1 MRGINRRAFGPN
13 LSNKIRRSR
22 TGTMYECRQC
32 GSFHQ
37 LRRDARN
44 CTCDEQEICV
54 ECDKRKHTM
63 CPTCKDDG
71 YTICREC
78 CETGP
83 LPCEIYSLV
92 EDDEEM
98 DAESFESDREI
109 ETEYFARFGDQR
121 GGKEWGAYN
130 FEWFSGAGDW
140 KPLDE
145 DTTGWD
151 EDDFEEFRIEKEH
164 ELVHA
169 MLQNPNSGLYRAIEN
184 NQTEATDEEFQ
195 TSYQVRDEDGGVR
208 KLDLYF
214 TWGEPFNVEQRIKYY
229 DKEPL
234 LRLQFYADSKKL
246 NPMEKAGISGITSG
260 ATIEGLETLLAAE
273 EPPEKD
279 DPLESWME
287 DYDAE
292 DPSVYWWT
300 KGVIMEKMKDRDL
313 TEDDL
318 TNIIQLVAVNAPMD
332 SITKGMKEAEQ
343 LGDKHIWEIL
353 KMCAMGRA
361 EILTEQQIHSEMLRD
376 YRSEECNTEGC
387 ENEAG
392 YYDKAKTKPIEEG
405 ICIDCFMRPSDP
417 EAATELRMMKRW
429 SSEDDYVE
437 MMSCA
442 FCEEF
447 GDGQIPTGVDID
459 SGDRWS
465 PPTADITGW
474 EMCEYCEGKGEVE
487 DTPENQNIPTWD
499 WDYLIPD
506 EPDYDRYDD
515 RYDDW
520 DAENYYWTDNQDEG
534 EVWSEHES
542 GWAVVV
548 GDDGTIHIEDPYN
561 KIIAEGFPSMEAAK
575 DAVEKVCLK
584 TYTFESE
591 TNGDR
596 QLEESIKRTK
606 MSAIRTGLAITTF
619 GIVLWNLWTNH
630 KQEQQISDIM
640 GLV

>member
-22 TGTMYECRQC
+22 TGTMYECREC

-37 LRRDARN
+37 LQRDALN

-83 LPCEIYSLV
+83 FPCEIYSLV
-92 EDDEEM
+92 EGEEEM

-121 GGKEWGAYN
+121 GGKEWGSYN
-130 FEWFSGAGDW
+130 FEWFSGVPDW

-169 MLQNPNSGLYRAIEN
+169 MLANPNSGLYGAVEN
-184 NQTEATDEEFQ
+184 NQTEGTDEQYE
-195 TSYQVRDEDGGVR
+195 THYQVRDEDGDVV

-214 TWGEPFNVEQRIKYY
+214 TWGEPYNVEQRIKYY

-234 LRLQFYADSKKL
+234 YRLEFYAENMITDAKHGFSAKSGKKM
-246 NPMEKAGISGITSG
+246 NPLEKAEVSGIASG
-260 ATIEGLETLLAAE
+260 ATMEGLEMLASE

-292 DPSVYWWT
+292 EPSAYEFV
-300 KGVIMEKMKDRDL
+300 KEEIIKASPI
-313 TEDDL
+313 TESE
-318 TNIIQLVAVNAPMD
+318 VNRFLDKLSNVPM
-332 SITKGMKEAEQ
+332 SYLKEA
-343 LGDKHIWEIL
+343 
-353 KMCAMGRA
+353 
-361 EILTEQQIHSEMLRD
+361 
-376 YRSEECNTEGC
+376 RSEAIKLQDEMAVGIITMAINRRSFR
-387 ENEAG
+387 
-392 YYDKAKTKPIEEG
+392 EEWA
-405 ICIDCFMRPSDP
+405 S
-417 EAATELRMMKRW
+417 E
-429 SSEDDYVE
+429 EDDYVE
-437 MMSCA
+437 MMVCA

-447 GDGQIPTGVDID
+447 GDGKIPTGVDID
-459 SGDRWS
+459 SGDRWN

-474 EMCEYCEGKGEVE
+474 EICEYCEGKGEVE
-487 DTPENQNIPTWD
+487 DTPENQKIPTWD
-499 WDYLIPD
+499 WDYLLPD

-520 DAENYYWTDNQDEG
+520 DAEDYYWTDNEEDG

-548 GDDGTIHIEDPYN
+548 DYDGDIYIEDPYN
-561 KIIAEGFPSMEAAK
+561 AIIEGGFSSMEDAK
-575 DAVEKVCLK
+575 NAVEKILDNYS
-584 TYTFESE
+584 YTLESE

>member
-22 TGTMYECRQC
+22 TGTMYECREC

-37 LRRDARN
+37 LQRDALN

-83 LPCEIYSLV
+83 FPCEIYSLV
-92 EDDEEM
+92 EGEEEM

-121 GGKEWGAYN
+121 GGKEWGSYN
-130 FEWFSGAGDW
+130 FEWFSGVPDW

-169 MLQNPNSGLYRAIEN
+169 MLANPNSGLYGAVEN
-184 NQTEATDEEFQ
+184 NQTEGTDEQYE
-195 TSYQVRDEDGGVR
+195 THYQVRDEDGDVV

-214 TWGEPFNVEQRIKYY
+214 TWGEPFNVQQRIKYY

-234 LRLQFYADSKKL
+234 YRLQFYADSKKL

-292 DPSVYWWT
+292 EPSVYWWT
-300 KGVIMEKMKDRDL
+300 KGVIMDKMKDRDL

-318 TNIIQLVAVNAPMD
+318 VHIIEMVAANAPMD
-332 SITKGMKEAEQ
+332 SITKGMREAEQ

-376 YRSEECNTEGC
+376 YRSEE
-387 ENEAG
+387 
-392 YYDKAKTKPIEEG
+392 
-405 ICIDCFMRPSDP
+405 
-417 EAATELRMMKRW
+417 
-429 SSEDDYVE
+429 EDDYVE
-437 MMSCA
+437 MMVCA

-459 SGDRWS
+459 SGDRWN

-474 EMCEYCEGKGEVE
+474 EICEYCEGKGEVE
-487 DTPENQNIPTWD
+487 DTPENQKIPTWD
-499 WDYLIPD
+499 WDYLLPD

-520 DAENYYWTDNQDEG
+520 DAEDYYWTDNEEDG

-548 GDDGTIHIEDPYN
+548 DYDGDIYIEDPYN
-561 KIIAEGFPSMEAAK
+561 AIIEGGFSSMEDAK
-575 DAVEKVCLK
+575 NAVEKILDNYS
-584 TYTFESE
+584 YTLESE

-619 GIVLWNLWTNH
+619 GIVLWNLWTNK
-630 KQEQQISDIM
+630 KQEKQISDIM